1 MNFFRKL
8 ADLFGGRRDLYFSNC
23 TFNGVIDEDFSHREH
38 VIRKQLMVFRNVKD
52 HPGGLIGNICLR
64 PLPIV
69 FQTDE
74 LAPEL
79 FCLDLKDH
87 AAVVD
92 VVSMKAEGRPVAYKI
107 MAVHGAVPIDEDE

>member
-8 ADLFGGRRDLYFSNC
+8 ANLFEGSRDLYFSDC
-23 TFNGVIDEDFSHREH
+23 TFNGVIDEDFSHSEH
-38 VIRKQLMVFRNVKD
+38 VIRKQLMTFRNVKD
-52 HPGGLIGNICLR
+52 HPGGIIGNICQR

-79 FCLDLKDH
+79 FRLDLKGH
-87 AAVVD
+87 AAIVD
-92 VVSMKAEGRPVAYKI
+92 VVPMKAEGRPVAYKI